1 MIKTIILDF
10 DGTLGNTKGI
20 ILRTMQATLKEM
32 NLPERTDEQCAAMI
46 GLPLKQCFTR
56 LYPDYETTVVDDAL
70 GDECARIYRRLFDE
84 FNLPGTVPLFPHIVD
99 TIRELHE
106 LGIRLTVASSRSHM
120 TLDSYVSDL
129 GLSPYITYILGVED
143 VADAKPGPGPV
154 QKTLEDFGLS
164 AEECLVVGDTKYD
177 ILMAHNAGVKGVGVT
192 YGNGSREELTAAGA
206 EWLID
211 DFAELAEICKKYEV

>member
-20 ILRTMQATLKEM
+20 ILRTMQATLKEL

-46 GLPLKQCFTR
+46 GLPLKQCFTK

-84 FNLPGTVPLFPHIVD
+84 FNLPGTVPLFPHVVD

-154 QKTLEDFGLS
+154 LKTLEDFGLS

-192 YGNGSREELTAAGA
+192 YGNGSREELSAAGA

-211 DFAELAEICKKYEV
+211 DFAELAEICKKNEV

>member
-20 ILRTMQATLKEM
+20 ILRTMQATIQEM

-46 GLPLKQCFTR
+46 GLPLKQCFTK
-56 LYPDYETTVVDDAL
+56 LYPDYETTVVDDAM
-70 GDECARIYRRLFDE
+70 GDECAKIYRRLFDE
-84 FNLPGTVPLFPHIVD
+84 YNLPGTVPLFPNVED
-99 TIRELHE
+99 TIRKLHE
-106 LGIRLTVASSRSHM
+106 LGIRQTVASSRSHM
-120 TLDSYVSDL
+120 TLDSYVSNL

-143 VADAKPGPGPV
+143 VEDAKPGPGPV
-154 QKTLEDFGLS
+154 LKTLEDFGLS

-177 ILMAHNAGVKGVGVT
+177 ILMAKNAGVKSVGVT
-192 YGNGSREELTAAGA
+192 YGNGSREELESAGA

-211 DFAELAEICKKYEV
+211 DFAELIDICKKAID

>member
-46 GLPLKQCFTR
+46 GLPLKQCFTK

-84 FNLPGTVPLFPHIVD
+84 FNLPGTVPLFPHVVD

-106 LGIRLTVASSRSHM
+106 LGIQLTVASSRSHM

-154 QKTLEDFGLS
+154 LKTLEDFGLS

-192 YGNGSREELTAAGA
+192 YGNGSREELSAAGA